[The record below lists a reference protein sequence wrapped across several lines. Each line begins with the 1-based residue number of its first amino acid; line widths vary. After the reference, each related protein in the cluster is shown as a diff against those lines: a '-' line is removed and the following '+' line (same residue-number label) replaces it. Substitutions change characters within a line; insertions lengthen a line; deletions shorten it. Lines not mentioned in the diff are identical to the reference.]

1 MSEFSPTWGIPK
13 MTKLQVRRYIQEM
26 EEKRLKAQ
34 KELEEAK
41 KAWDLETSEEELK
54 KLEDKFDDLF

>member
-13 MTKLQVRRYIQEM
+13 MTKWQVRRYIQEM
-26 EEKRLKAQ
+26 EEKRLKAK

-41 KAWDLETSEEELK
+41 KSWELETSEEELK
-54 KLEDKFDDLF
+54 DIEDKFDDLF

>member
-1 MSEFSPTWGIPK
+1 MSEFSPTWSNPK
-13 MTKLQVRRYIQEM
+13 MTRSQVRRYIQEM
-26 EEKRLKAQ
+26 EEKRLKAK

-41 KAWDLETSEEELK
+41 KSWELETSEEELK